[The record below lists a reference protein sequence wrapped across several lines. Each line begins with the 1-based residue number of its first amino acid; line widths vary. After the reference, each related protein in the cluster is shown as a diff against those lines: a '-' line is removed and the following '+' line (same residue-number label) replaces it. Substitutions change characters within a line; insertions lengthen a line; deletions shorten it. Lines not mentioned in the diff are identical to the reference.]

1 MSAEEKE
8 KQEKASLLEIKDSF
22 KKIIIVKDGLP
33 VRRDESGIITMDL
46 FDFLLNAE
54 SLGD

>member
-1 MSAEEKE
+1 MKKE